1 MLKHESRV
9 KKKEIM
15 SQGITEYDYV
25 YYILEKHVK
34 HNIHVAMKW
43 YTYNSM
49 ARKRGSFFPKA
60 EFIRETF
67 TSY

>member
-1 MLKHESRV
+1 MLKHETRV

-15 SQGITEYDYV
+15 SWWITEYDYA

-49 ARKRGSFFPKA
+49 ARKRVSFFQKQ
-60 EFIRETF
+60 
-67 TSY
+67 SS